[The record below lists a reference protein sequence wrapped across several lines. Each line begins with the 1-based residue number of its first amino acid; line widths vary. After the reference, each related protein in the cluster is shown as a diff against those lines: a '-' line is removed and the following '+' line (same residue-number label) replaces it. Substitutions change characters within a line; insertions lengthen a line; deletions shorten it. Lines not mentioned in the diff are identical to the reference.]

1 MRRRSDVSEGGRV
14 VRLGLPGRRAAD
26 FFCVDFFAALRLA
39 IGTNLDS
46 GDLPLRME
54 AIQIAE
60 KLYSLVVGANYTV
73 KKLPD
78 RQSLG
83 MDWKMDVK
91 LAVFFL
97 SSGSLWQNNIP
108 QVIY

>member
-1 MRRRSDVSEGGRV
+1 MRRRREPREGGRDAV
-14 VRLGLPGRRAAD
+14 FGLPGRRDAD
-26 FFCVDFFAALRLA
+26 LGFFFAGFFAALRLA

-97 SSGSLWQNNIP
+97 SSGSLWQNNIA
-108 QVIY
+108 

>member
-1 MRRRSDVSEGGRV
+1 MSLKEECYQPN
-14 VRLGLPGRRAAD
+14 LLRAICSSTSIARMHLRC
-26 FFCVDFFAALRLA
+26 FCVDFFAALRLA

-60 KLYSLVVGANYTV
+60 KLYSLVVGANYAV

-78 RQSLG
+78 RQSLAVDADEG
-83 MDWKMDVK
+83 VK
-91 LAVFFL
+91 LAVI
-97 SSGSLWQNNIP
+97 WEAIP
-108 QVIY
+108 SPCRDKNA